1 MQVFGSE
8 EEMKKALAKW
18 NGQVGDWTTAYEH
31 ASSDADKEKLLKIRP
46 DVLAAGKELWKA
58 VPVSEFRESWA
69 FPAIVW
75 WMNNPDLLVAVVPE
89 KERVAAAEALLAAM
103 EKVHFLSPSAADVCA
118 ALSAGSSARV
128 YRVLESIYLSNS
140 SSRAKGCA
148 ALGMAV
154 MLGKSSDAE
163 QREYVFG
170 GAELARSQRL
180 LYVKEALL
188 RCPDAPF
195 GGSTVEAVAVEEI
208 YRLSHLVEGRVP
220 PALEVKSADG
230 ATVKLPSTAKP
241 TLVLF
246 WSPEDE
252 TSLSIMAMMD
262 EFRAKHTGIAIC
274 PVVSGVKL
282 AALPELMEKRGLH
295 AESYVDEEGKAAVDY
310 RLPALPYAYLIGVD
324 GKTIYCGY
332 PDMALQAK
340 IRECVKDLE
349 GSVSPAPQAVPAAV
363 PVREAVPQAQP
374 APAAVS
380 GAAVPAADAAP
391 PLRPMPSFN

>member
-1 MQVFGSE
+1 M
-8 EEMKKALAKW
+8 
-18 NGQVGDWTTAYEH
+18 
-31 ASSDADKEKLLKIRP
+31 
-46 DVLAAGKELWKA
+46 
-58 VPVSEFRESWA
+58 A
-69 FPAIVW
+69 FPSIAR
-75 WMNNPDLLVAVVPE
+75 WMNYPDLLEAFVPE
-89 KERVAAAEALLAAM
+89 AQRQAAAEAVLSSM
-103 EKVHFLSPSAADVCA
+103 EKVHFLSPAAADVCA

-148 ALGMAV
+148 ALGMAI

-170 GAELARSQRL
+170 GPELARSQRL

-195 GGSTVEAVAVEEI
+195 GNAVVEDVAVDEV

-230 ATVKLPSTAKP
+230 ATVKFPSTAKP

-246 WSPEDE
+246 WSPDEE

-262 EFRAKHTGIAIC
+262 EFRSKHPGIAVC

-282 AALPELMEKRGLH
+282 ADLPVLLEKRGLR
-295 AESYVDEEGKAAVDY
+295 AETYVDEEGKAVADY
-310 RLPALPYAYLIGVD
+310 RLPSLPYAYLIGVD
-324 GKTIYCGY
+324 GKTLYCGY

-340 IRECVKDLE
+340 IRECVKEME
-349 GSVSPAPQAVPAAV
+349 GGDAAAPVAA
-363 PVREAVPQAQP
+363 PVREAVPKP
-374 APAAVS
+374 PVPAAP
-380 GAAVPAADAAP
+380 AVPADAKEGAAPAP
-391 PLRPMPSFN
+391 PLRPMPSFQ